1 MSKTIGSYQPQSH
14 ETYMNQEQ
22 QNYFRHKLLA
32 WRDRLK
38 QQSSQSLNR
47 IRSGGQIDGDL
58 IDRSVQDKNRTFD
71 FITRQRNE
79 EMIRKINAALKRL
92 DQGTFGYCLESGE
105 EIGLERLIAYPIAT
119 LAVDVQEFIES
130 RRPRPISAG
139 LIM

>member
-1 MSKTIGSYQPQSH
+1 MSRTIDNYQPQSH

-32 WRDRLK
+32 WRDRLR

-58 IDRSVQDKNRTFD
+58 IDRSVQDKNRAFD

-79 EMIRKINAALKRL
+79 EMIRKINAALRRL

-105 EIGLERLIAYPIAT
+105 EIGIERLIAYPIAT

-130 RRPRPISAG
+130 RRPRPISAR